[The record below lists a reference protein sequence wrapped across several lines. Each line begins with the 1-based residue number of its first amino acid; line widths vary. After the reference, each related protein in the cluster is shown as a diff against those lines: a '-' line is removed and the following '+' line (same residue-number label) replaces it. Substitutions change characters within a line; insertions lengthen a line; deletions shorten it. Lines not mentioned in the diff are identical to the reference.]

1 MSCGH
6 VRFVPRE
13 GVWSWNEEFLRAIG
27 DEASYTLPIMLEP
40 RFFATLRMTAK
51 KFAKNAWKR
60 FEILPFG
67 ALWYGVIGI
76 G

>member
-6 VRFVPRE
+6 VRFVPHE
-13 GVWSWNEEFLRAIG
+13 GVWSWNEEFLKAVG
-27 DEASYTLPIMLEP
+27 DEVSYNLPKMLEP
-40 RFFATLRMTAK
+40 RFFATLGMTAK
-51 KFAKNAWKR
+51 RFAKNDWER

-67 ALWYGVIGI
+67 ALQYGLMGI